1 MERASVWA
9 ADTYREFVRIMEEEA
24 EAEAK
29 TAVAAEGAVATG
41 ASGASSSSSSSSS
54 LSSSSSSGVRMRE
67 VFLYDD
73 LPERPP
79 RPAWAPEDLRCLT
92 PEELPDIPAV
102 YRAAATGGWKFGAPV
117 VEMPRYLAHL
127 RQSESRPFSIHTPRA
142 KPP

>member
-1 MERASVWA
+1 MDRWTKWGEWRHPWPMERASVWA

-24 EAEAK
+24 EEEAN
-29 TAVAAEGAVATG
+29 TAVAAER
-41 ASGASSSSSSSSS
+41 ASSSSSSSSSLSSS

-79 RPAWAPEDLRCLT
+79 RPAWAPEDLRELT
-92 PEELPDIPAV
+92 PEELPDIPPA
-102 YRAAATGGWKFGAPV
+102 YRATATGGWKFGAPV

-127 RQSESRPFSIHTPRA
+127 R
-142 KPP
+142 